1 MRFKPQFKLKII
13 SILLF
18 ILLPLLLKG
27 QGQLDN
33 FLVTAKLYFNTHD
46 YDEALV
52 NIDSAISKMP
62 TSEAY
67 WLKAKI
73 LKDRSDLENAI
84 QAYSQGIELNKSNAE
99 AYFERGWLYYLAKY
113 HRNFAL
119 NDLDK
124 SLALDRT
131 DPLKY
136 YRRSFLRANT
146 ENPQTGTPDF
156 ALATDDLTQAIRM
169 SPNNAKYYSERGEY
183 RFAID
188 EKLGALS
195 DLNKAV
201 EIDDQN
207 AEYIGSRGLIK
218 LLMEDYNGAGQDLTI
233 AIRLDP
239 QNPNF
244 LSNRAH
250 ASYNLG
256 NYTRAVTDY
265 TRSIILMIKNAER
278 ISSGPALKKM
288 SKELRSIYL
297 IRGSAFIQLN
307 RNGEACDDFQRSR
320 DLGERRAF
328 NYIRRYCG
336 G

>member
-1 MRFKPQFKLKII
+1 LKKIFT
-13 SILLF
+13 LLF
-18 ILLPLLLKG
+18 IVTPLVFKG
-27 QGQLDN
+27 QDQSEN
-33 FLVTAKLYFNTHD
+33 FLVIAKQDYNAHD
-46 YDEALV
+46 YDAALI
-52 NIDSAISKMP
+52 NIDSATSKLP

-73 LKDRSDLENAI
+73 LKDRNDLENAI
-84 QAYSQGIELNKSNAE
+84 LAYTQGIELNKFDAE
-99 AYFERGWLYYLAKY
+99 SYFERGWLYYLAKY
-113 HRNFAL
+113 HRTYAL
-119 NDLDK
+119 NDLDQ

-131 DPLKY
+131 DPLKF

-146 ENPQTGTPDF
+146 ENTQTGIPDY
-156 ALATDDLTQAIRM
+156 ALAVEDLTEAIRL
-169 SPNNAKYYSERGEY
+169 SPSNAEYYSKRGEY
-183 RFAID
+183 RFAI
-188 EKLGALS
+188 EERLGALS
-195 DLNKAV
+195 DLNRAV
-201 EIDDQN
+201 EIDNQN
-207 AEYIGSRGLIK
+207 AEYMGSRGLIK

-239 QNPNF
+239 QNADF

-250 ASYNLG
+250 VSYNQG
-256 NYTRAVTDY
+256 NYSRAVTDY
-265 TRSIILMIKNAER
+265 TRSIILIIKNSQN

-288 SKELRSIYL
+288 SKKLRSIYL

-307 RNGEACDDFQRSR
+307 RTGEACDDFQRSR